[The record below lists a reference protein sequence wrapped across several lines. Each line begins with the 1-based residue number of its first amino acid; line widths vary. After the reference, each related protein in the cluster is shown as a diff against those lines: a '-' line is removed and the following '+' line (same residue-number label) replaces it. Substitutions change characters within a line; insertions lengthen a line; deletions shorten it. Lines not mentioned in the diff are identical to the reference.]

1 MPNIQI
7 DRSRR
12 LAVLEAHRLWARSLP
27 REPGQIGGTISDLV
41 EGPPVYTPGEIMP
54 YSDFDPIRFVGVH
67 PSFVDFLRMQGIPFQ
82 EK

>member
-12 LAVLEAHRLWARSLP
+12 FQVLEAHRLWASTLP
-27 REPGQIGGTISDLV
+27 RAPGQIGGTISSLV
-41 EGPPVYTPGEIMP
+41 EGSAVYTPGEVTA
-54 YSDFDPIRFVGVH
+54 YSDFAPVRFIGVDPRFL
-67 PSFVDFLRMQGIPFQ
+67 DFLRVRGIPFQ

>member
-1 MPNIQI
+1 MPNIQV

-12 LAVLEAHRLWARSLP
+12 LEIIEAHRLWASKLP
-27 REPGQIGGTISDLV
+27 REVGHIGGTISSLV

-54 YSDFDPIRFVGVH
+54 YSDFDPVRFLCVDQG
-67 PSFVDFLRMQGIPFQ
+67 FVDFLKERGIPFQ